1 VLVKSSMRGF
11 FGVVFAVALFACGG
25 PVEGLSPTF
34 SYVGSSEGFA
44 NAQSAAM
51 QWNTTCGTGI
61 VVTRALGHVPL
72 EEVSDPAWAIE
83 QSGLTTSRGREPLRV
98 QVYAYTGERQKEIFA
113 HEFGHAL
120 GLEHS
125 PHDTNIMWAVEGGP
139 VVRVVNAEACS
150 AL

>member
-1 VLVKSSMRGF
+1 MRRF
-11 FGVVFAVALFACGG
+11 FLGVFAVVFLSACGG

-34 SYVGSSEGFA
+34 SYVGSLEGFT
-44 NAQSAAM
+44 NARAAAM

-61 VVTRALGHVPL
+61 VVTREPGHVPL